1 MATPDESTAIVPARS
16 TPGYNLDIVEFD
28 AAGKRSVLSMPVPA
42 DAVWGDRMFRAALLK
57 QTTWKEHTVPT
68 ILHAVYYSDNL
79 GLDIMAG
86 DVYMAAEGR
95 LSTTAGAKIKHA
107 LGSGRIEGYSYK
119 VEPGEAISLP
129 WKTSKAEGNFATTN
143 MRVTVTVRVKGWQE
157 PFVYSAT
164 LKEWFTGRNPN
175 WRERTEH
182 MLVQNAISKALAF
195 VAPMGVEADEMPPVE
210 VKAVNSTEA
219 TK

>member
-1 MATPDESTAIVPARS
+1 MAEPLESTAIVPARQ
-16 TPGYNLDIVEFD
+16 GDARDYKLDIVEFD
-28 AAGKRSVLSMPVPA
+28 AAGKRSQLSMPIPA
-42 DAVWGDRMFRAALLK
+42 DATWGDRMFRAALLK
-57 QTTWKEHTVPT
+57 QTTWKEHTIPT

-95 LSTTAGAKIKHA
+95 LATTAGAKIKHA
-107 LGSGRIEGYSYK
+107 LSSGRIDGYSYS
-119 VEPGEAISLP
+119 VEQGPLAKFP
-129 WKTSKAEGNFATTN
+129 WKTKNAEGVFEHPNL
-143 MRVTVTVRVKGWQE
+143 RVTVTVRVKGWAE

-195 VAPMGVEADEMPPVE
+195 VAPMGVEADEMPPAE
-210 VKAVNSTEA
+210 PAPLTVKV
-219 TK
+219 